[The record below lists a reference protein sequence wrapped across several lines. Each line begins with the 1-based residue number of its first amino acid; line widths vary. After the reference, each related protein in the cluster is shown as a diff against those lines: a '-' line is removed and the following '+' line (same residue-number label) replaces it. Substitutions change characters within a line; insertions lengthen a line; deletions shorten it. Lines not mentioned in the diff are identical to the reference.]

1 MASRSCS
8 RACCDSSTTNRHGT
22 LWCGAGAVYAASIA
36 RRTAAESTG
45 CAENSR
51 TVRRASGT
59 SAEPYRNISSPAGL
73 ISAAAP
79 GPAESVTSP
88 ASPRTIAT
96 GMPMVFPLTRS
107 AAAAISSATAAR
119 VTSSGLPN
127 VSLSPRW
134 SRTGTTPA
142 APMAASVW
150 PIRQGLPRVSV
161 TITPIR
167 MPRRPAS
174 ALRSRRADASGSSG
188 SRATVPGGVL
198 ELSTPA
204 AASTRPCLVSTI
216 LAGPRWAT
224 SRTVSASMAC
234 SRSAAMSRPSAL
246 LMIFEVTT
254 RMSPSARSGAAASI
268 SSARSAPG
276 VTSGSPVIPVMLMPV
291 MRGSP
296 LPVGARPR
304 RSRPCW
310 PDPACTAGA
319 RGLRFR

>member
-1 MASRSCS
+1 M
-8 RACCDSSTTNRHGT
+8 
-22 LWCGAGAVYAASIA
+22 
-36 RRTAAESTG
+36 
-45 CAENSR
+45 
-51 TVRRASGT
+51 
-59 SAEPYRNISSPAGL
+59 SSPAGL

-79 GPAESVTSP
+79 GPSASVTNS
-88 ASPRTIAT
+88 ASPRTTAT
-96 GMPMVFPLTRS
+96 GMPVVFPLTRS
-107 AAAAISSATAAR
+107 AAAAISSATAAT
-119 VTSSGLPN
+119 VTSSRLPN
-127 VSLSPRW
+127 VSLLPRW
-134 SRTGTTPA
+134 SRTGMTPA

-167 MPRRPAS
+167 TPRRPAR
-174 ALRSRRADASGSSG
+174 ALRSRRAEASGSSG
-188 SRATVPGGVL
+188 SRATIPGGVL

-216 LAGPRWAT
+216 LAGPRCAT

-234 SRSAAMSRPSAL
+234 SRSAVMRRPSAL

-254 RMSPSARSGAAASI
+254 RMSPSARPGAAASI
-268 SSARSAPG
+268 SPARSAPE

-296 LPVGARPR
+296 PPGRARPR
-304 RSRPCW
+304 RSRSCW

-319 RGLRFR
+319 RGPRCR